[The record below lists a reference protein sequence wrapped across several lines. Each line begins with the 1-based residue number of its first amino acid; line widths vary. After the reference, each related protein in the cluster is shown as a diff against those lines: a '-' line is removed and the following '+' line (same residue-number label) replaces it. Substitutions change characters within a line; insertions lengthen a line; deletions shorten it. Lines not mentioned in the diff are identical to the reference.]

1 MVKLLGNIYT
11 FKRVEKKYFLT
22 PEIKKRLFD
31 LVGDKLVLDKYGKST
46 ISSIYLDTD
55 DYLLIRNSIDAVSYK
70 EKLRIRA
77 YKTPD
82 DNDEVFFEIKKKYKG
97 IVYKRRISLP
107 LYKALNYIETHK
119 KPEES
124 QIMSEID
131 YAMQFYKYPKPKML
145 ISYDR
150 EAYYS
155 PEEPGFRITFDS
167 NARYRDY
174 DIDLKL
180 GSVGKKILDDNTI
193 IMEVKTNG
201 GMPLWLSSAFTELNL
216 APTPCSKYKL
226 SYYDSKNYN
235 FLNTRKD
242 DIKNVTNF

>member
-1 MVKLLGNIYT
+1 MGNIYT

-22 PEIKKRLFD
+22 PEIKEKLFS
-31 LVGDKLVLDKYGKST
+31 LIGDKLVLDKYGIST

-70 EKLRIRA
+70 EKLRIRT

-82 DNDEVFFEIKKKYKG
+82 DDDEVFFEIKKKYKG

-107 LYKALNYIETHK
+107 LYKALNYIETGE

-124 QIMSEID
+124 QIMNEID
-131 YAMQFYKYPKPKML
+131 YAMQFYKFPKQKML
-145 ISYDR
+145 IAYDR

-155 PEEPGFRITFDS
+155 PEEPGFRITFDK
-167 NARYRDY
+167 NARYRDFN
-174 DIDLKL
+174 IDLKL
-180 GSVGKKILDDNTI
+180 GSEGKKILDDNTI

-216 APTPCSKYKL
+216 APAPCSKYKL